1 MNNSS
6 RDAGSAPPSVLNDKI
21 DELEVLLDNRSKI
34 DPQGPV
40 DDNIP
45 VLDDIVEF
53 DDTGFDDELFSPVLE
68 FDTEFI
74 EEKVHHAMDNIDEKI
89 TEELEGL
96 VNILK
101 NSIKDSVLTEIRQQ
115 LESEHNHLAHKRGDE
130 AADKQQD

>member
-6 RDAGSAPPSVLNDKI
+6 RDTGSAPPSILNDKI
-21 DELEVLLDNRSKI
+21 DELEVLLDNRNKVDS
-34 DPQGPV
+34 QESV

-74 EEKVHHAMDNIDEKI
+74 EEKVHHVMENIDEKI

-101 NSIKDSVLTEIRQQ
+101 NSIKDSVLIEIRQQ
-115 LESEHNHLAHKRGDE
+115 LESEHTHLSHKRGDE
-130 AADKQQD
+130 SAEKQQD